1 VPQKSRISK
10 TFSPYYQDSP
20 LLIQFIISEFLL
32 IHQIA
37 DPIKKLIQTNL
48 QPSTNWE
55 ESIQIFYR
63 LLTELLG
70 NPFNYQ
76 NSPTS
81 SWNEGPLTKMKNY
94 CEHLS
99 HHVPFLKKTHL
110 NLQTSVYQAWISAI
124 HSLELIKAFHL
135 RTTLPKN
142 FSLKKHFEHPL
153 NKFLNRLSRMT
164 KEIPR
169 NTNLFWDNENVAYFL
184 IRKKKELAKVFG
196 ENEFIRQFKSFGKQ
210 GILVPLLI
218 KKFQARGF
226 DYFDLK
232 HMETHD

>member
-1 VPQKSRISK
+1 MAHTSRISK
-10 TFSPYYQDSP
+10 TFSPYYHDSP

-32 IHQIA
+32 IHQIT

-55 ESIQIFYR
+55 ESIQIFYH

-70 NPFNYQ
+70 LNYQ
-76 NSPTS
+76 HAPIS

-94 CEHLS
+94 CEQLS
-99 HHVPFLKKTHL
+99 HNVPSLKKTHL

-124 HSLELIKAFHL
+124 HNLELIKAFHL
-135 RTTLPKN
+135 RTTFPKD

-153 NKFLNRLSRMT
+153 NKFLNRLNRMT

-169 NTNLFWDNENVAYFL
+169 NANLYWDNENVAYFL
-184 IRKKKELAKVFG
+184 MRKKKELARVFG
-196 ENEFIRQFKSFGKQ
+196 ENEFIKQFKSFGKQ
-210 GILVPLLI
+210 GTLIPLLI
-218 KKFQARGF
+218 KKFTARGF

-232 HMETHD
+232 HAETYD